1 MSKTARPAHQGA
13 VQQPLVSK
21 TDPPAHQ
28 GAVQHALV
36 SKTALPAH
44 QGTVPQPLVSKTSRP
59 AHQGTVQHALVSKTA
74 RPAHQGAVPQPLV
87 SKTDPPAHQGAV
99 PQPLVSKT
107 ALPAHQGTAQQAL
120 VSQTALPAHHG
131 TVPQPLVSKTDPPAH
146 GEAVP
151 QHLVSQTARPAHE
164 GAYSLSQTYP
174 SAGRCPSDVVAA
186 GSSWKIFSIR
196 PLLGRGHGGV
206 AALEAGDV
214 GFPICLAGQG
224 GETGVVLDEIEV
236 ICGVHDHE
244 DPAFKAVDLHVKD
257 ADGTDTLLNL
267 RPNVPVSLN
276 VALNHLAVPNQLKC
290 LRITFHYYLRS

>member
-1 MSKTARPAHQGA
+1 MSKTARPAHQGTA
-13 VQQPLVSK
+13 P
-21 TDPPAHQ
+21 
-28 GAVQHALV
+28 HALV
-36 SKTALPAH
+36 SKTDLPAH
-44 QGTVPQPLVSKTSRP
+44 EGT
-59 AHQGTVQHALVSKTA
+59 
-74 RPAHQGAVPQPLV
+74 
-87 SKTDPPAHQGAV
+87 V

-107 ALPAHQGTAQQAL
+107 ALPAHQGTAQQDLVSKTDPPAHEGTVPQPL
-120 VSQTALPAHHG
+120 VSQTARPAHQG

-146 GEAVP
+146 QGTAP
-151 QHLVSQTARPAHE
+151 HALVSKTARPAHE

-290 LRITFHYYLRS
+290 LTITFHYYLRS

>member
-1 MSKTARPAHQGA
+1 MPLVSKTARPAHQGTA
-13 VQQPLVSK
+13 P
-21 TDPPAHQ
+21 
-28 GAVQHALV
+28 HALV
-36 SKTALPAH
+36 SKTDLPAH
-44 QGTVPQPLVSKTSRP
+44 EGTVPQP
-59 AHQGTVQHALVSKTA
+59 LVSKTA

-87 SKTDPPAHQGAV
+87 SKTARPARQGAV

-107 ALPAHQGTAQQAL
+107 DHPAHQGAVQQALVSKIDPPAHQGTAPHA
-120 VSQTALPAHHG
+120 
-131 TVPQPLVSKTDPPAH
+131 
-146 GEAVP
+146 
-151 QHLVSQTARPAHE
+151 LVSQTARPAHE

-196 PLLGRGHGGV
+196 PLLGRSHERV

-214 GFPICLAGQG
+214 GFPLCLTGQG
-224 GETGVVLDEIEV
+224 GETGVVHDEVEV
-236 ICGVHDHE
+236 IGGVPDHE

-290 LRITFHYYLRS
+290 LTISFHFLRS

>member
-1 MSKTARPAHQGA
+1 MP
-13 VQQPLVSK
+13 PVSK

-74 RPAHQGAVPQPLV
+74 LPAHQGTAPHALV
-87 SKTDPPAHQGAV
+87 SKTDPPAHQGTA
-99 PQPLVSKT
+99 PQPLVSKTDHPAHQGAVQQALVSKT
-107 ALPAHQGTAQQAL
+107 ALPAHEGTAPHA
-120 VSQTALPAHHG
+120 
-131 TVPQPLVSKTDPPAH
+131 
-146 GEAVP
+146 
-151 QHLVSQTARPAHE
+151 LVSQTARPAHE

-196 PLLGRGHGGV
+196 PLLGRSHERV

-214 GFPICLAGQG
+214 GFPLCLTGQG

-257 ADGTDTLLNL
+257 ADGTDPLLNL

-276 VALNHLAVPNQLKC
+276 VDLNHLTVPNQLKC
-290 LRITFHYYLRS
+290 LTISFHFLRS

>member
-1 MSKTARPAHQGA
+1 MSKTARPAHQGTA
-13 VQQPLVSK
+13 QQDLVSK

-28 GAVQHALV
+28 GTVQQASV
-36 SKTALPAH
+36 SQTAHPAH
-44 QGTVPQPLVSKTSRP
+44 QGTAPQPLVSQTAHP
-59 AHQGTVQHALVSKTA
+59 AHEGAAQHALVSKTA

-87 SKTDPPAHQGAV
+87 SK
-99 PQPLVSKT
+99 
-107 ALPAHQGTAQQAL
+107 
-120 VSQTALPAHHG
+120 
-131 TVPQPLVSKTDPPAH
+131 
-146 GEAVP
+146 
-151 QHLVSQTARPAHE
+151 TARPAHE

-196 PLLGRGHGGV
+196 PLLGRSHGGV

-214 GFPICLAGQG
+214 GFPLCLAGQG

-236 ICGVHDHE
+236 IGGVHDHE
-244 DPAFKAVDLHVKD
+244 DPAFKAIDLHVKD

-267 RPNVPVSLN
+267 RPNVPVSLD

-290 LRITFHYYLRS
+290 LTISFHFLRS

>member
-1 MSKTARPAHQGA
+1 M
-13 VQQPLVSK
+13 
-21 TDPPAHQ
+21 
-28 GAVQHALV
+28 

-44 QGTVPQPLVSKTSRP
+44 EGT
-59 AHQGTVQHALVSKTA
+59 AQHA
-74 RPAHQGAVPQPLV
+74 LV

-107 ALPAHQGTAQQAL
+107 ALPAHE
-120 VSQTALPAHHG
+120 G
-131 TVPQPLVSKTDPPAH
+131 TVPQPLVSKTDPPALQGTAPH
-146 GEAVP
+146 A
-151 QHLVSQTARPAHE
+151 LVSKTALPAHQGTAPHALVSKTARPAHE

-196 PLLGRGHGGV
+196 PLLGGGHGGV
-206 AALEAGDV
+206 SALEAGDV

-236 ICGVHDHE
+236 IGGVHDHE
-244 DPAFKAVDLHVKD
+244 DPAFKAIDLHVKD
-257 ADGTDTLLNL
+257 ADGTDPLLNL
-267 RPNVPVSLN
+267 RPNVPVSLD

-290 LRITFHYYLRS
+290 LTISFHFLRI

>member
-1 MSKTARPAHQGA
+1 MSKTARPAHQEA
-13 VQQPLVSK
+13 VPQPLVSQ

-28 GAVQHALV
+28 RTVPQHLV

-44 QGTVPQPLVSKTSRP
+44 QGTVPQPLVSKTARP
-59 AHQGTVQHALVSKTA
+59 AHQGTVPQHLVSKTA
-74 RPAHQGAVPQPLV
+74 RPAHQGTVPQPLV
-87 SKTDPPAHQGAV
+87 SKTARPAHEGTV
-99 PQPLVSKT
+99 PHALVSKT
-107 ALPAHQGTAQQAL
+107 ALPAHQGTVPQHL
-120 VSQTALPAHHG
+120 VSQTAR
-131 TVPQPLVSKTDPPAH
+131 PAH

-236 ICGVHDHE
+236 IAGVHDHE

-290 LRITFHYYLRS
+290 LTITFHYYLRS

>member
-1 MSKTARPAHQGA
+1 MSQTAHPAHEGAVPQAPVSKTGLPAHEGA
-13 VQQPLVSK
+13 VPHALVSK
-21 TDPPAHQ
+21 TDPPAYE
-28 GAVQHALV
+28 GAVQ
-36 SKTALPAH
+36 
-44 QGTVPQPLVSKTSRP
+44 
-59 AHQGTVQHALVSKTA
+59 
-74 RPAHQGAVPQPLV
+74 
-87 SKTDPPAHQGAV
+87 
-99 PQPLVSKT
+99 
-107 ALPAHQGTAQQAL
+107 QA
-120 VSQTALPAHHG
+120 
-131 TVPQPLVSKTDPPAH
+131 
-146 GEAVP
+146 
-151 QHLVSQTARPAHE
+151 LVSQTARPAHE

-257 ADGTDTLLNL
+257 ADGTDPLLNL

-290 LRITFHYYLRS
+290 LTITFHYYLRS

>member
-1 MSKTARPAHQGA
+1 MSKTARPAHEGTA
-13 VQQPLVSK
+13 P
-21 TDPPAHQ
+21 
-28 GAVQHALV
+28 HALV
-36 SKTALPAH
+36 SKTDLPAH
-44 QGTVPQPLVSKTSRP
+44 EGT
-59 AHQGTVQHALVSKTA
+59 
-74 RPAHQGAVPQPLV
+74 
-87 SKTDPPAHQGAV
+87 V

-107 ALPAHQGTAQQAL
+107 ALPAHQGTAQQDL
-120 VSQTALPAHHG
+120 VSKTALPAHEG
-131 TVPQPLVSKTDPPAH
+131 TVPQPLVSKTARPAH
-146 GEAVP
+146 EGTAP
-151 QHLVSQTARPAHE
+151 QPLVSKTDHPAHQGAVQQALVSKTALPAHEGTAQHALVSKTARPAHE

-196 PLLGRGHGGV
+196 PLLGRSHGRV

-214 GFPICLAGQG
+214 GFPLCLAGQG

-236 ICGVHDHE
+236 IGGVHDHE
-244 DPAFKAVDLHVKD
+244 DPAFKAIDLHVKD

-290 LRITFHYYLRS
+290 LTITFHYYLRS

>member
-1 MSKTARPAHQGA
+1 MSQTAHPAHEEA
-13 VQQPLVSK
+13 VPQPLVSK

-87 SKTDPPAHQGAV
+87 SKTALPAHEEAV
-99 PQPLVSKT
+99 PQPLVSQTARPAHEGAAQHALVSKT
-107 ALPAHQGTAQQAL
+107 ALPAHQGTAPHAL
-120 VSQTALPAHHG
+120 VSKTALPAHQG
-131 TVPQPLVSKTDPPAH
+131 TAPQPLVSK
-146 GEAVP
+146 
-151 QHLVSQTARPAHE
+151 TARPAHE

-196 PLLGRGHGGV
+196 PLLGRSHGRV

-214 GFPICLAGQG
+214 GFPLCLAGQG

-236 ICGVHDHE
+236 IGGVHDHE
-244 DPAFKAVDLHVKD
+244 DPAFKAIDLHVKD
-257 ADGTDTLLNL
+257 ADGTDPLLNL
-267 RPNVPVSLN
+267 RPNVPVSLD

>member
-1 MSKTARPAHQGA
+1 MSQTAHPAHEEA
-13 VQQPLVSK
+13 VPQPLVSK

-74 RPAHQGAVPQPLV
+74 RPAHQG
-87 SKTDPPAHQGAV
+87 TV

-107 ALPAHQGTAQQAL
+107 ARPAHEGTA
-120 VSQTALPAHHG
+120 
-131 TVPQPLVSKTDPPAH
+131 PQPLVSK
-146 GEAVP
+146 
-151 QHLVSQTARPAHE
+151 TARPAHE

-196 PLLGRGHGGV
+196 PLLGRSHGRV

-214 GFPICLAGQG
+214 GFPLCLTGQG
-224 GETGVVLDEIEV
+224 GETGVVLDEVEV

-257 ADGTDTLLNL
+257 PD
-267 RPNVPVSLN
+267 
-276 VALNHLAVPNQLKC
+276 
-290 LRITFHYYLRS
+290 

>member
-1 MSKTARPAHQGA
+1 MSQTAHPAHEEAVPQPLVSKTDHPAHQGA
-13 VQQPLVSK
+13 VQQ
-21 TDPPAHQ
+21 
-28 GAVQHALV
+28 ALV

-44 QGTVPQPLVSKTSRP
+44 EGT
-59 AHQGTVQHALVSKTA
+59 AQHALVSKTA
-74 RPAHQGAVPQPLV
+74 RPAHEGTAPQPLV
-87 SKTDPPAHQGAV
+87 SKTDHPAHQGAV
-99 PQPLVSKT
+99 QQALVSKT
-107 ALPAHQGTAQQAL
+107 ALPAHEGTAQHAL
-120 VSQTALPAHHG
+120 VS
-131 TVPQPLVSKTDPPAH
+131 K
-146 GEAVP
+146 
-151 QHLVSQTARPAHE
+151 TARPAHE

-196 PLLGRGHGGV
+196 PLLGRSHGRV

-214 GFPICLAGQG
+214 GFPLCLAGQG

-236 ICGVHDHE
+236 IGGVHDHE
-244 DPAFKAVDLHVKD
+244 DPAFKAIDLHVKD

-290 LRITFHYYLRS
+290 LTITFHYYLRS